1 MVCNYGGYGSFVG
14 FNLCRS
20 IAVMTLTLIHAADI
34 LVPQFLRMLMMGGR
48 RLGFPSIALLC
59 RLWVSIKRKIKV
71 DNQFTCSSA
80 VNLVF
85 SVRSINNWSITL
97 TERDILMGIIGM
109 GSITIRLD
117 ILRLDRKTMIQQTT

>member
-34 LVPQFLRMLMMGGR
+34 LVAQFLRMLMMGGR

-71 DNQFTCSSA
+71 DNQFTCSRWCNQFR
-80 VNLVF
+80 V
-85 SVRSINNWSITL
+85 SVSSTSNWSITL
-97 TERDILMGIIGM
+97 LERDILMGIIAM
-109 GSITIRLD
+109 GSIIIGLD
-117 ILRLDRKTMIQQTT
+117 FLRLVGRK